1 MGSERNYTVYFQI
14 YGKKMK
20 TTVLA
25 SSSEEAKNKVISKLI
40 IDKVEVDQSDD
51 FNKAMDTIDEILNFI
66 S

>member
-25 SSSEEAKNKVISKLI
+25 SSIEEAKNKVISKLI
-40 IDKVEVDQSDD
+40 IDKVEVAQNDY
-51 FNKAMDTIDEILNFI
+51 FNKAMETIDEMLDFI